1 VVFHVVNE
9 NEMEDF
15 QCRGTRR
22 GALCHENHNGG
33 ALCHENHNGGAL
45 CHENHNGGA
54 LCHDGVLWRGPD
66 FGSYLLLVESVMP
79 LPLPDVTP
87 LATHEL

>member
-1 VVFHVVNE
+1 MVFHVVNE

-22 GALCHENHNGG
+22 
-33 ALCHENHNGGAL
+33 GAL

>member
-1 VVFHVVNE
+1 VQGNTTLRVVP
-9 NEMEDF
+9 
-15 QCRGTRR
+15 RKSRR
-22 GALCHENHNGG
+22 
-33 ALCHENHNGGAL
+33 
-45 CHENHNGGA
+45 GA